1 MRKIYIM
8 LLMSSVVL
16 LTACDMLDIQPTGKV
31 IPQTLAE
38 YRALIATAYKN
49 VPDARGLACFRS
61 DELYV
66 KDDSWEQ
73 DRYGKI
79 ECWDDF
85 SAPGQTTSFEW
96 KNFYSIMFTANYT
109 IEERNSIN
117 EGSEEDINEILKKNT
132 VAQIYEAVLSDIN
145 EAEKLINKESW
156 EQKFSYRFTTLSV
169 KALRARVYLY
179 MGQWENAYKAAE
191 AVLTGK
197 NSLEDFNDEAFM
209 LPNHYQSVENIT
221 ALERGMSSNYTQ
233 AAVLSEALASSYGEG
248 DLRLDAYFKPADKN
262 GYRFSQ
268 KSGKDDFR
276 CSFRVGEM
284 YLNSAE
290 AAAQSDKLPQART
303 RLLELMQKRYTPEA
317 YEAKVTA
324 VNAMNKET
332 LIQEILNERTRE
344 LAFEGHRWFD
354 LRRTTRPRIEK
365 VLKGGTYVL
374 EQDDQRYTI
383 QIPREAIAAN
393 PELSN

>member
-117 EGSEEDINEILKKNT
+117 EGSEEDIDQLIGECYLLRAYMHFLLVNLYGQPYTRPGALETKAVPLKLNSDINEILKKNT
-132 VAQIYEAVLSDIN
+132 VV
-145 EAEKLINKESW
+145 
-156 EQKFSYRFTTLSV
+156 F
-169 KALRARVYLY
+169 
-179 MGQWENAYKAAE
+179 
-191 AVLTGK
+191 
-197 NSLEDFNDEAFM
+197 
-209 LPNHYQSVENIT
+209 P
-221 ALERGMSSNYTQ
+221 
-233 AAVLSEALASSYGEG
+233 
-248 DLRLDAYFKPADKN
+248 
-262 GYRFSQ
+262 
-268 KSGKDDFR
+268 
-276 CSFRVGEM
+276 
-284 YLNSAE
+284 
-290 AAAQSDKLPQART
+290 
-303 RLLELMQKRYTPEA
+303 
-317 YEAKVTA
+317 
-324 VNAMNKET
+324 
-332 LIQEILNERTRE
+332 
-344 LAFEGHRWFD
+344 
-354 LRRTTRPRIEK
+354 
-365 VLKGGTYVL
+365 
-374 EQDDQRYTI
+374 
-383 QIPREAIAAN
+383 
-393 PELSN
+393 

>member
-117 EGSEEDINEILKKNT
+117 EGSEEDIDQLIGECYLLRAYMHFLLVNLYGQPYTRPGALETKAVPLKLN
-132 VAQIYEAVLSDIN
+132 SDIN
-145 EAEKLINKESW
+145 GFVELGI
-156 EQKFSYRFTTLSV
+156 
-169 KALRARVYLY
+169 
-179 MGQWENAYKAAE
+179 
-191 AVLTGK
+191 GK
-197 NSLEDFNDEAFM
+197 SFDEFDSFI
-209 LPNHYQSVENIT
+209 QSVELLGFNFALVLFFAFADLCHYFTPSTVIPMERALPAIVRT
-221 ALERGMSSNYTQ
+221 AASIS
-233 AAVLSEALASSYGEG
+233 AAVRSGILVLAISS
-248 DLRLDAYFKPADKN
+248 A
-262 GYRFSQ
+262 
-268 KSGKDDFR
+268 
-276 CSFRVGEM
+276 
-284 YLNSAE
+284 
-290 AAAQSDKLPQART
+290 
-303 RLLELMQKRYTPEA
+303 
-317 YEAKVTA
+317 
-324 VNAMNKET
+324 
-332 LIQEILNERTRE
+332 
-344 LAFEGHRWFD
+344 
-354 LRRTTRPRIEK
+354 
-365 VLKGGTYVL
+365 
-374 EQDDQRYTI
+374 
-383 QIPREAIAAN
+383 
-393 PELSN
+393 

>member
-117 EGSEEDINEILKKNT
+117 EGSEEDINQLIGECYLLRAYMHFLLVNLYGQPYTRPGALETKAVPLKLNSDINEILKKNT

-169 KALRARVYLY
+169 KALRARVLLY
-179 MGQWENAYKAAE
+179 MGQWDDAYKAAE
-191 AVLTGK
+191 VVLAGK
-197 NSLEDFNDEAFM
+197 NSLEDFF
-209 LPNHYQSVENIT
+209 H
-221 ALERGMSSNYTQ
+221 SN
-233 AAVLSEALASSYGEG
+233 
-248 DLRLDAYFKPADKN
+248 
-262 GYRFSQ
+262 
-268 KSGKDDFR
+268 
-276 CSFRVGEM
+276 
-284 YLNSAE
+284 
-290 AAAQSDKLPQART
+290 
-303 RLLELMQKRYTPEA
+303 
-317 YEAKVTA
+317 
-324 VNAMNKET
+324 
-332 LIQEILNERTRE
+332 
-344 LAFEGHRWFD
+344 
-354 LRRTTRPRIEK
+354 
-365 VLKGGTYVL
+365 
-374 EQDDQRYTI
+374 
-383 QIPREAIAAN
+383 
-393 PELSN
+393 